1 MPVTVKNDALKNHL
15 LAALSKE
22 EFVRLEP
29 DLEFVSLS
37 LGEVII

>member
-29 DLEFVSLS
+29 NLTQVASY
-37 LGEVII
+37 